1 MFGRTAAGKSEY
13 RTEPFPKQRPPS
25 VKEKLCEFSF
35 KQELVYI
42 EICRKRLPKS
52 IIRIVFMLQ
61 YVFRILL
68 TMQSV
73 NLIPKQFKMMGKDI
87 FGKGCD

>member
-1 MFGRTAAGKSEY
+1 
-13 RTEPFPKQRPPS
+13 
-25 VKEKLCEFSF
+25 
-35 KQELVYI
+35 
-42 EICRKRLPKS
+42 
-52 IIRIVFMLQ
+52 MLQ

-87 FGKGCD
+87 FGKDVTEILLHPNRRTTSESFSLVFELMYIALRCCTTCSQRKSRS

>member
-1 MFGRTAAGKSEY
+1 
-13 RTEPFPKQRPPS
+13 
-25 VKEKLCEFSF
+25 
-35 KQELVYI
+35 
-42 EICRKRLPKS
+42 
-52 IIRIVFMLQ
+52 MLQ

>member
-1 MFGRTAAGKSEY
+1 
-13 RTEPFPKQRPPS
+13 
-25 VKEKLCEFSF
+25 
-35 KQELVYI
+35 
-42 EICRKRLPKS
+42 
-52 IIRIVFMLQ
+52 MLQ

-73 NLIPKQFKMMGKDI
+73 NLIPKQLKMMGKDI